1 MSEQTGQDKSRRT
14 TNWLLALLIIVVIVG
29 GCCLCSV
36 TPVGIAFWDGF
47 IGGYRRGLEEGAIIL
62 VTLT

>member
-1 MSEQTGQDKSRRT
+1 MTEQSEQAHRQRT
-14 TNWLLALLIIVVIVG
+14 TNWLLFTLIIVIIVG

-47 IGGYRRGLEEGAIIL
+47 IGGYRRGLEEGIAIL